1 MASNKFI
8 FHQQNYCQ
16 DKSTLLILAD
26 SKSLFASHLEIWH
39 YYSLGIIA
47 VTYLMSPSTS
57 ISMLKYSILR
67 IHLAS
72 KCAMF
77 GLTLP
82 KLFSKLICMTSF
94 PWYWLKPQTAEK
106 FYLTFLF
113 MMNHIKSLIW
123 IWQTRL
129 NFTSVQWFYHL
140 PRYKT
145 FLKYGCWLLSFQY
158 CYIKSR
164 LWVWIQLDEYL
175 SFSWHNMSSFGN

>member
-1 MASNKFI
+1 MIFTSRIIVKTNQHYSFLRILSLYLCKPPWDMALLLSGY
-8 FHQQNYCQ
+8 YCCH
-16 DKSTLLILAD
+16 
-26 SKSLFASHLEIWH
+26 LFD
-39 YYSLGIIA
+39 
-47 VTYLMSPSTS
+47 VT
-57 ISMLKYSILR
+57 KYQHKYAEVRSILR

-129 NFTSVQWFYHL
+129 NFTSVQWVYHL

-158 CYIKSR
+158 CYIR

>member
-72 KCAMF
+72 LEMCNVWPHSPQVVFKADLHDFIPMVLVETSNSWEILPDIF
-77 GLTLP
+77 VHDEPYKIFDLDLTN
-82 KLFSKLICMTSF
+82 
-94 PWYWLKPQTAEK
+94 QVE
-106 FYLTFLF
+106 FYLC
-113 MMNHIKSLIW
+113 
-123 IWQTRL
+123 
-129 NFTSVQWFYHL
+129 SVVYHL

-158 CYIKSR
+158 CYIR

>member
-1 MASNKFI
+1 M
-8 FHQQNYCQ
+8 
-16 DKSTLLILAD
+16 D
-26 SKSLFASHLEIWH
+26 SKSLPLQATLR
-39 YYSLGIIA
+39 YGIITLWVLLLSLIWCHQVPA
-47 VTYLMSPSTS
+47 YKYAEVQHIADTPS
-57 ISMLKYSILR
+57 IQM
-67 IHLAS
+67 
-72 KCAMF
+72 CNVWP
-77 GLTLP
+77 LTLP

-158 CYIKSR
+158 CYIR